1 MMPALLSAREL
12 AFAYHG
18 GEGAREVFAGVSLDL
33 AAGELVALA
42 GPNGAGKTTLLKVL
56 SGVLPPRSGEVRLD
70 GRPLETFSPKEIARQ
85 MAFVGQELAADFSFT
100 VEELVLLGRSPHLGT
115 LAVETQRDF
124 EIAREAM
131 RSTGVEALADRAIDE
146 ISGGERQ
153 RAFLAMALAQE
164 PRVLLL
170 DEPASHLDLAHE
182 VAFFDLLAKLVAGTQ
197 LAVLVAGH
205 DLNIAAD
212 YASRLAVLGGGR
224 LVADGP
230 PEDVL
235 TEDLLVKHWG
245 ARAMVVPSPAT
256 GRPHVV
262 AVPGRQTTAESPTHQ
277 EGKEK
282 RG

>member
-1 MMPALLSAREL
+1 MPALLSARDL
-12 AFAYHG
+12 SFAYHG
-18 GEGAREVFAGVSLDL
+18 GEDSREVFTGVSLEL

-56 SGVLPPRSGEVRLD
+56 SGVLPPQSGEVRLD
-70 GRPLETFSPKEIARQ
+70 GRPLGAFSPKEIARQ
-85 MAFVGQELAADFSFT
+85 IAFVGQELAADFSFT

-115 LAVETQRDF
+115 MAVETQRDF
-124 EIAREAM
+124 GIAREAM

-182 VAFFDLLAKLVAGTQ
+182 IAFFDLLAALVASKQ

-212 YASRLAVLGGGR
+212 YASRLAVLAGGR

-262 AVPGRQTTAESPTHQ
+262 PVPGRQTTAESPTHQ

>member
-1 MMPALLSAREL
+1 MTALLSAREL

-18 GEGAREVFAGVSLDL
+18 GEGARGVFAGVSLEL

-56 SGVLPPRSGEVRLD
+56 SGVLPPGSGEVRLG
-70 GRPLETFSPKEIARQ
+70 GRALAAFSPKEIARQ
-85 MAFVGQELAADFSFT
+85 IAFVGQELAADFSFT
-100 VEELVLLGRSPHLGT
+100 VGEVVLLGRSPHLGT
-115 LAVETQRDF
+115 LAVETERDF
-124 EIAREAM
+124 GIARAAM
-131 RSTGVEALADRAIDE
+131 RSTGVEGLADRAIDE

-164 PRVLLL
+164 PRILLL

-182 VAFFDLLAKLVAGTQ
+182 IAFFDLLAALVAEKK
-197 LAVLVAGH
+197 LAALVAGH
-205 DLNIAAD
+205 DLNVAAD
-212 YASRLAVLGGGR
+212 YASRLAVLSGGR
-224 LVADGP
+224 LVADGA

-262 AVPGRQTTAESPTHQ
+262 AVPGKPPQRTEPQMNADKHRL
-277 EGKEK
+277 G
-282 RG
+282 